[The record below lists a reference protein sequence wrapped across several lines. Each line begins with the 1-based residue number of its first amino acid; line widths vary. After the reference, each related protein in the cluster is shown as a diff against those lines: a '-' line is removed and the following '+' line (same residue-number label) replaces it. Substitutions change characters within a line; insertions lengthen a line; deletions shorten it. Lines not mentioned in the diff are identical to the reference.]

1 MLQGVFII
9 FLFQLTGEM
18 VQKYFALTIPGPVI
32 GLVLL
37 LLALLLLDRRG
48 AAVRDRLE
56 KGLATTSATLL
67 GHLPLLFVPIGVGVV
82 MHISTLQGH
91 LLAVLGVIFIGTI
104 SSIGV
109 TALLMQKL
117 QQMGK
122 RHDG

>member
-9 FLFQLTGEM
+9 FLFQLIGET

-37 LLALLLLDRRG
+37 LLALLLLERRG
-48 AAVRDRLE
+48 AALRERFE
-56 KGLATTSATLL
+56 KGLEATSATLL

-82 MHISTLQGH
+82 MHITVLEGH
-91 LLAVLGVIFIGTI
+91 LLAVLGVIFVGTV

-109 TALLMQKL
+109 TALVMQKL
-117 QQMGK
+117 QNMGK
-122 RHDG
+122 RHDR